1 MSAVYALIGNPN
13 CGKTTLF
20 NALTG
25 ARQQIGNWPGVTVE
39 KKEGTFRAD
48 GETVTVT
55 DLPGLYSLSP
65 YSAEE
70 RVTRDL
76 LLQEPPDLILNIADA
91 THLERSLYLTLQLA
105 ELGYPMVLALN
116 MTDRLA
122 PAGLQLDV
130 QRLEHRLGIPV
141 VPIAAGRRRGIA
153 ALTER
158 ARRQRLYCAAARSPL
173 EEQEQAAEAA
183 SLFPGQRELQ
193 QALLLRRQRYPA
205 ACRCSPKEDTW
216 YSSPLLST
224 LLELEELLE
233 PHCRE
238 RHVPLRF
245 AAVRMLDGD
254 EPLQAQLGLSGGERE
269 RIDRIAAQVSSAS
282 LPRDMRIADEKYR
295 WIEQLCREC
304 LTQRHP
310 PEHRSLSDRID
321 AVVTHR
327 LWAFPLLFAVLG
339 GIFYLTFG
347 PPGRELSARF
357 EQAAEAGRELLRT
370 GLQQCGA
377 AAWLVRLIC
386 DGILSGLGA
395 VLSFFPQ
402 LLLLFFFLSVLED
415 SGYMARAAFL
425 TDRLLHR
432 FGLSGHA
439 FVPLLLGFGC
449 SVPGIL
455 ATRALPNEHDRRLT
469 LLLIPFMSCSARLP
483 VYVTVT
489 AAFFP
494 KLGGAVI
501 LFLYLLGMAVAVGLA
516 AVLNRTVL
524 RGGHTPFVLELPS
537 YRMPT
542 LRTLA
547 LHLGERLRD
556 FAVRAGTV
564 LLLASMAVWFLQ
576 SFSPSLRLL
585 PAEQN
590 GESLLAALGRLLAPL
605 LRPLGFGSW
614 QVAVALL
621 SGLIAK
627 EAVIGTLTIAAGS
640 GSAALGTL
648 FPTRAAALSFLVFV
662 LLYAPCTAAF
672 SALRR
677 ELHSLRRAAGAALL
691 QTGIAWG
698 VAFAVYQFSLLYE
711 NLAARL

>member
-122 PAGLQLDV
+122 PAGLQLDI

-158 ARRQRLYCAAARSPL
+158 ARRQRQHCAAARSPL

-216 YSSPLLST
+216 YSSPLLSV

-304 LTQRHP
+304 LTRRHP

-386 DGILSGLGA
+386 DGILSASPGTDVNGPIALIRSG
-395 VLSFFPQ
+395 VKL
-402 LLLLFFFLSVLED
+402 D
-415 SGYMARAAFL
+415 S
-425 TDRLLHR
+425 
-432 FGLSGHA
+432 
-439 FVPLLLGFGC
+439 
-449 SVPGIL
+449 
-455 ATRALPNEHDRRLT
+455 
-469 LLLIPFMSCSARLP
+469 
-483 VYVTVT
+483 
-489 AAFFP
+489 
-494 KLGGAVI
+494 
-501 LFLYLLGMAVAVGLA
+501 
-516 AVLNRTVL
+516 
-524 RGGHTPFVLELPS
+524 TPFASVQLNMKFHPS
-537 YRMPT
+537 AIRGDEGSKNFVEFIRSYFRMGGY
-542 LRTLA
+542 
-547 LHLGERLRD
+547 HVQFNIVDSKMLRD
-556 FAVRAGTV
+556 AQDKPQNYRDLMVRVAG
-564 LLLASMAVWFLQ
+564 
-576 SFSPSLRLL
+576 FSAYWNELGKPIQDEVIART
-585 PAEQN
+585 EY
-590 GESLLAALGRLLAPL
+590 ESL
-605 LRPLGFGSW
+605 
-614 QVAVALL
+614 
-621 SGLIAK
+621 
-627 EAVIGTLTIAAGS
+627 
-640 GSAALGTL
+640 
-648 FPTRAAALSFLVFV
+648 
-662 LLYAPCTAAF
+662 
-672 SALRR
+672 
-677 ELHSLRRAAGAALL
+677 
-691 QTGIAWG
+691 
-698 VAFAVYQFSLLYE
+698 
-711 NLAARL
+711 